1 MKTNIFF
8 TIVMALLVGCA
19 DDIPPTPARIAVIYD
34 LTSSANSSSTGLD
47 TSLHKLLLPPA
58 IKLLPKGSEV
68 GYFNVS
74 PDLAT
79 QPDPIFYFKEES
91 DSKSAISKFKR
102 GQRKM
107 NRQKLKN
114 VFSETY
120 KRELES
126 SNRSAPRSCID
137 NTILRAG
144 NFLQTGPI
152 DAQKILFIASDFLEQ
167 CNDSQLMNGKFYFWS
182 TDNRTTTPL
191 DSAQAALEHWN
202 GDSPLSGTKV
212 YYNILQQ
219 NIPFTSMGMSA
230 KELEKYWEEV
240 FTRWGATEVSEF
252 TTSIPEDLGLIQIE

>member
-8 TIVMALLVGCA
+8 IIAMALLVGCA
-19 DDIPPTPARIAVIYD
+19 DDISPTPARIAVIYD
-34 LTSSANSSSTGLD
+34 LTSSANSSIAGLD

-79 QPDPIFYFKEES
+79 QPDPVFYFNEES
-91 DSKSAISKFKR
+91 DSKSAISKFNR

-126 SNRSAPRSCID
+126 PNRSAPRSCID

-144 NFLQTGPI
+144 NFLQTGPD
-152 DAQKILFIASDFLEQ
+152 DAQKVLFIASDFLEQ
-167 CNDSQLMNGKFYFWS
+167 CDDSQLMNGKFYFWAA
-182 TDNRTTTPL
+182 DNRTTTPL
-191 DSAQAALEHWN
+191 DSAKYALEHWD
-202 GDSPLSGTKV
+202 GGSPLSGTKV
-212 YYNILQQ
+212 FYNILQH
-219 NIPFTSMGMSA
+219 NIPFTSMGIRA
-230 KELEKYWEEV
+230 KELEEYWTGV
-240 FTRWGATEVSEF
+240 FTQWGATEVNEF
-252 TTSIPEDLGLIQIE
+252 TTSIPADLGLIP